1 MRIYKEDV
9 NNRVVY
15 NQMTLLKGFKGEL
28 HWHDRVEICRVT
40 EGGCDFMVGGH
51 TYVAEA
57 GDMVI
62 IRSGE
67 LHRFILR
74 GDICRLE
81 LCLFCASSLF
91 EQMSRVPF
99 LRTFI
104 LRREL
109 ESVSGLATN
118 LEIVWLNLCQEQKQ
132 ADEWM
137 TEVMLA
143 QVVWLWCLLARSFTI
158 NTPVSAKSLRQL
170 QPVLDDIALHYPEEL
185 NLRVLA
191 RRWGYTP
198 DYLSALFRR
207 CVGIGFKSY
216 LNNLRIHA
224 ACRLLVDTNETV
236 TSIAGLCGFANI
248 RTFNALF
255 RRIVG
260 DTPSAFRL
268 AQASGGTGSICTDE
282 MHGNFSG
289 NV

>member
-109 ESVSGLATN
+109 ESVSGLAIN

-170 QPVLDDIALHYPEEL
+170 QPVLDDIARHYSEEL
-185 NLRVLA
+185 NLSILA
-191 RRWGYTP
+191 KRWGYTP
-198 DYLSALFRR
+198 DYLSALFQR

-224 ACRLLVDTNETV
+224 ACRLLADTDETI

-255 RRIVG
+255 RQIVG
-260 DTPSAFRL
+260 DTPTRFRSA
-268 AQASGGTGSICTDE
+268 QVSGGTGSICTDE
-282 MHGNFSG
+282 TPGKFSG
-289 NV
+289 NI